1 MSIQSNINQGISL
14 MSLLASQSP
23 MAEERRITK
32 KIEAE
37 KPLRDAE
44 LELAREK
51 TKVKTEERLK
61 LELEAENRKAN
72 EKLNNAT
79 GLHKQHA
86 ENIAD
91 IVRTKK
97 GQINRNYKNQFE
109 GHISSREAAIES
121 GEALRKLA
129 PTPELEANLGKWRS
143 EIEEL
148 RSTQKDIAAK
158 ERERKK
164 QERAEKSTTAAK
176 REKARAAAEASAQ
189 AEAEAEVERLAR
201 SREITKMITDGVPLS
216 RESQTYVNKKLG
228 GNQ

>member
-32 KIEAE
+32 KVEAE

-51 TKVKTEERLK
+51 TRAKTEERLK
-61 LELEAENRKAN
+61 VEAEAENRKAQ

-79 GLHKQHA
+79 ILHKQHA

-97 GQINRNYKNQFE
+97 GQINRNYKLE

-129 PTPELEANLGKWRS
+129 PTPELEANLGKWKS

-158 ERERKK
+158 DKERKK
-164 QERAEKSTTAAK
+164 IERAEKSATAAK
-176 REKARAAAEASAQ
+176 REKERAAADAAAQ
-189 AEAEAEVERLAR
+189 AEAEAEAERLTR
-201 SREITKMITDGVPLS
+201 SREITKMITEGVPLS